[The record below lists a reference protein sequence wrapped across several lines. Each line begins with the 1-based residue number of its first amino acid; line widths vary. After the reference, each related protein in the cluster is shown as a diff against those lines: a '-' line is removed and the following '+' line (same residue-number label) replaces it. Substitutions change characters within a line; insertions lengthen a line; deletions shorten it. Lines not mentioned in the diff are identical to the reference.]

1 MVPRDSKSDFPLVDS
16 ILNLLGLYF
25 QVRDDYANLCMEDYA
40 ENKSFAEDLTEGKFS
55 FPIVHAITKNPN
67 DRKIMNILRQRTTDI
82 EVKKYCVSLLK
93 DTGSFKYTLDKLEEL
108 DSKVRGEVAKL
119 GGNDH
124 LIALMDELKN
134 WKK

>member
-1 MVPRDSKSDFPLVDS
+1 
-16 ILNLLGLYF
+16 
-25 QVRDDYANLCMEDYA
+25 MEDYA

-55 FPIVHAITKNPN
+55 YPIVHAITKNPN

-108 DSKVRGEVAKL
+108 DSKVRGEVEKL